1 MSTFLAWCRLFCS
14 RPVVLR
20 ALKYAVA
27 VGAILVAINHG
38 DAILRGDLTRGRL
51 LKIALTIL
59 VPYCVSA
66 LSSVGT
72 IRQMQ
77 HSPGS

>member
-27 VGAILVAINHG
+27 VGAILV
-38 DAILRGDLTRGRL
+38 
-51 LKIALTIL
+51 
-59 VPYCVSA
+59 PYCVSA